1 MKSRKCWKRIAGAL
15 AAACLLF
22 SGCGSSGSSTKVTVA
37 LNATVLNLL
46 VNQTFLFSA
55 VVTGATDTSVT
66 YTLTSVPT
74 PPPGTTNP
82 PAGTPT
88 ACSPGCGTLTG
99 ADKTSVTYT
108 APATVPNPA
117 QTITLTATAT
127 ADSKAT
133 AKAGIGVSSGITVT
147 VKPGT
152 ATIGTNETF
161 KFQAVLT
168 NDATPNDVNWTVKET
183 SAGTVDASGLY
194 SAPAAI
200 PNPATATVIATSK
213 LDPNQTGSATV
224 TIVTAAAS
232 VFTGITPTV
241 APQGGIFQDIYLL
254 ATNVRSTS
262 TVCFGGPCTNP
273 PNVVPATQI
282 KVVNASLVRLRL
294 NEAQLGAA
302 GSFPITINGATG
314 GPFNV
319 QINPVRPGLI
329 ATIPDS
335 TLQNANSGQLIMNG
349 GFFGP
354 GSSPV
359 VTARFNGDNPGV
371 IASSNSR
378 QILMNLASGD
388 VGVPGLYSVSA
399 SNSAAAEPEA
409 AGNFAVQPDPSTNG
423 PGVPT
428 LVALGGGT
436 GPTAI
441 AMDTTLG
448 IAIVANTGNNTVQRL
463 KFTGSTLALLGGQIG
478 VGGSPTGVAVD
489 EERHIAAVA
498 VSSAK
503 NIKIVDL
510 NTGLING
517 TVDVSSVTTQPP
529 FSVGLDP
536 TTGLGIVAFSRSNIG
551 AIFNADGA
559 AAPTCLFGTPPYCVT
574 GVMTL
579 GTGDS
584 PQIAMHP
591 RLRWAYVTPGGT
603 TGLMTVVDMGVPQH
617 QAAIAAAP
625 SGATRKNNVVTIV
638 TTTNHNLNVV
648 NPATVL
654 ISGVADGSFDGSFAV
669 TSVIDSKTFTYSQ
682 TASDATS
689 GGGSVDFS
697 NSLLT
702 FTISSSIRGIAINRQ
717 TGKAILADPGSNFP
731 SILSTQDQTSVSI
744 NVQHPTTGAGFQP
757 FTNVAV
763 VVKPGSV
770 GASGVDT
777 ITLLDPTD
785 TSHVSGPPQGVLA
798 EIPTGGVNSVA
809 VAVDPATNQAIVV
822 NSGSDNLSVISLSST
837 NPVLAVRTPQI
848 SEVRIPLARRLF
860 SQGTSFSS
868 TTPAADLPVKIFGT
882 GFAAGAQVRLDG
894 SAGLAGA
901 TVVNSREIDVTIPA
915 ASFLTAPRAFALDV
929 VQGGIFSNVTDFTV
943 VESVDLSGACTT
955 GTSGP
960 PQPSALAVD
969 DTLDLAVVANIGC
982 NNISI
987 IELNTGILRP
997 SIAVGTAPAGVA
1009 VIPRLSL
1016 GVVTNSN
1023 VNLSTGNS
1031 NGVGTVSIVDLVA
1044 NTVKSSPGVGTIPL
1058 GVAINQDRGLAYVVN
1073 AGSNTLSAIDL
1084 TVAPPTVTTGAT
1096 DQHPISIA
1104 VDPDRQVA
1112 VVGALNVTATLT
1124 TGILDVIDVSSTT
1137 GAVGAIKTRIG
1148 VASLPTGVVFDPVN
1162 AQFYAVS
1169 SLTNAFLS
1177 VNPDT
1182 GAAAN
1187 VRVGVNPTSLAYN
1200 YHTGTLVTV
1209 NSASNTIS
1217 FVDAQSLQTRATI
1230 GLGTPPLA
1238 TPLNNPQFAV
1248 AIHPRK
1254 NLAVISDSSNNR
1266 VLLFPVLR

>member
-1 MKSRKCWKRIAGAL
+1 MKSRQCWKRIAGAL

-37 LNATVLNLL
+37 LNATILNLL
-46 VNQTFLFSA
+46 VNQTFLFQATVS
-55 VVTGATDTSVT
+55 GATDTSVT
-66 YTLTSVPT
+66 YMLTSVPT
-74 PPPGTTNP
+74 PPVGTTNP

-127 ADSKAT
+127 ADNRAT
-133 AKAGIGVSSGITVT
+133 AKAAITVSSGITVT

-152 ATIGTNETF
+152 ATIGLLETF

-168 NDATPNDVNWTVKET
+168 NDPTPNDVNWTVKET
-183 SAGTVDASGLY
+183 NAGTVDATGLY
-194 SAPAAI
+194 SAPAAV
-200 PNPATATVIATSK
+200 PNPATATVVATSK
-213 LDPNQTGSATV
+213 LDPNQSGSATV

-232 VFTGITPTV
+232 AFTGITPAV
-241 APQGGIFQDIYLL
+241 APRGGIFQDIYLL

-262 TVCFGGPCTNP
+262 TVTFNGSPVTTDQ
-273 PNVVPATQI
+273 V

-294 NEAQLGAA
+294 NDAQLGLLPGPYRIQILNA
-302 GSFPITINGATG
+302 TETG

-319 QINPVRPGLI
+319 QIESVRPGLI
-329 ATIPDS
+329 ATILDS
-335 TLQNANSGQLIMNG
+335 TLQNANSGQLMING

-354 GSSPV
+354 SSSPV
-359 VTARFNGDNPGV
+359 VSARFNGDNPHV

-378 QILMNLASGD
+378 EITMNLASGD

-399 SNSAAAEPEA
+399 LNNAVAGLEA
-409 AGNFAVQPDPSTNG
+409 AGNFAVQPEPIAN
-423 PGVPT
+423 PP
-428 LVALGGGT
+428 ALAGAPISLKSSPADT
-436 GPTAI
+436 PGPTAI
-441 AMDTTLG
+441 AIDTTLG
-448 IAIVANTGNNTVQRL
+448 IAIVANRGNNTVQRL
-463 KFTGSTLALLGGQIG
+463 KFTGLVLGLLGPQIALP
-478 VGGSPTGVAVD
+478 GSPTGVGVD

-503 NIKIVDL
+503 SVKIVDL
-510 NTGLING
+510 NTGSILG
-517 TVDVSSVTTQPP
+517 TVDVSSVTTQLP

-536 TTGLGIVAFSRSNIG
+536 TTGLGIVAFSRANIG

-559 AAPTCLFGTPPYCVT
+559 AAPTCLFGTAPYCVT

-603 TGLMTVVDMGVPQH
+603 TGLMNVVDLGVPQH
-617 QAAIAAAP
+617 QAAIAAPP
-625 SGATRKNNVVTIV
+625 SGASRKNNVVTIV
-638 TTTNHNLNVV
+638 TTTNHNLNAV
-648 NPATVL
+648 NPGTVL
-654 ISGVADGSFDGSFAV
+654 ISGVADGSFNGSFAV

-682 TASDATS
+682 IAADATS
-689 GGGSVDFS
+689 GGGSVAFS

-702 FTISSSIRGIAINRQ
+702 FTISSSISGIAINRQ
-717 TGKAILADPGSNFP
+717 TGKAIIADPGSNFP

-770 GASGVDT
+770 GAAGVDT

-798 EIPTGGVNSVA
+798 EINTGGSGSGA
-809 VAVDPATNQAIVV
+809 VAVDPPTNTALVV
-822 NSGSDNLSVISLSST
+822 NSLSHDLSVISLST
-837 NPVLAVRTPQI
+837 NPAGVVRTPQI

-868 TTPAADLPVKIFGT
+868 TTPAADLPVKIFGA
-882 GFAAGAQVRLDG
+882 FVVAQPAQVRLDG
-894 SAGLAGA
+894 QMVA
-901 TVVNSREIDVTIPA
+901 TVLPNVNGREIDVTIPA

-943 VESVDLSGACTT
+943 VESVDLTSACTT
-955 GTSGP
+955 GP
-960 PQPSALAVD
+960 PQPSAVAVD

-987 IELNTGILRP
+987 IELNTGHLRP

-1009 VIPRLSL
+1009 VIPRLGL
-1016 GVVTNSN
+1016 AVVANSN
-1023 VNLSTGNS
+1023 VNLSTGAA
-1031 NGVGTVSIVDLVA
+1031 NGAGTVSIVDLAA

-1058 GVAINQDRGLAYVVN
+1058 GVAINQDTGRAYVVN
-1073 AGSNTLSAIDL
+1073 SASNTLSAIDL
-1084 TVAPPTVTTGAT
+1084 TVAPATVTTGAT
-1096 DQHPISIA
+1096 DQQPISIA
-1104 VDPDRQVA
+1104 IDPDRQVA

-1124 TGILDVIDVSSTT
+1124 TGLLDVIDISSST
-1137 GAVGAIKTRIG
+1137 GAVGAIKNKIG
-1148 VASLPTGVVFDPVN
+1148 ASSLPTGVVFDPVN
-1162 AQFYAVS
+1162 TQFYAVS
-1169 SLTNAFLS
+1169 SLNNLFLN
-1177 VNPDT
+1177 VNPDVVGT
-1182 GAAAN
+1182 API

-1217 FVDAQSLQTRATI
+1217 FVDAQSLQTRETI

-1238 TPLNNPQFAV
+1238 APLSNPQFAV
-1248 AIHPRK
+1248 AIHPRM
-1254 NLAVISDSSNNR
+1254 NLAVVSDSSNNR
-1266 VLLFPVLR
+1266 VLFLPMHR

>member
-22 SGCGSSGSSTKVTVA
+22 SGCGSSSSSTKVTVV
-37 LNATVLNLL
+37 LNATVINLL
-46 VNQTFLFSA
+46 VNQTFLFQA
-55 VVTGATDTSVT
+55 TVTGATDTSVT

-82 PAGTPT
+82 PAGTPA
-88 ACSPGCGTLTG
+88 ACSPACGTLTG

-133 AKAGIGVSSGITVT
+133 AKAGIGLSSGITVT
-147 VKPGT
+147 VRPGT
-152 ATIGTNETF
+152 ATIGTSETF

-183 SAGTVDASGLY
+183 NAGTVDASGLY

-200 PNPATATVIATSK
+200 PNPATATVVATSK

-241 APQGGIFQDIYLL
+241 APLGGIFQDIYLQ

-262 TVCFGGPCTNP
+262 TVTFNGT
-273 PNVVPATQI
+273 PATTDQI

-294 NEAQLGAA
+294 NDAQLALA
-302 GSFPITINGATG
+302 GSFPITIIGATG

-329 ATIPDS
+329 ATILDS
-335 TLQNANSGQLIMNG
+335 TLQNANSSQLTMNG

-354 GSSPV
+354 ATGPV
-359 VTARFNGDNPGV
+359 VSARFNGDNPHV

-399 SNSAAAEPEA
+399 LNSAAAEPEA
-409 AGNFAVQPDPSTNG
+409 AGNFAVQPEPIAN
-423 PGVPT
+423 PP
-428 LVALGGGT
+428 ALAGAPISLKSIPADT
-436 GPTAI
+436 PGPTAI

-448 IAIVANTGNNTVQRL
+448 IAIVANTGNSTVQRL

-478 VGGSPTGVAVD
+478 VGGSPTGVGVD

-498 VSSAK
+498 VSPAK

-510 NTGLING
+510 NTGAILG
-517 TVDVSSVTTQPP
+517 TVDVSSVTTQLP

-536 TTGLGIVAFSRSNIG
+536 TTGLGIVAFSRANIG

-559 AAPTCLFGTPPYCVT
+559 AAPACLFGAAPPYCVT

-579 GTGDS
+579 ATGDS

-603 TGLMTVVDMGVPQH
+603 TGLMNVVDLGVPQH
-617 QAAIAAAP
+617 QTAIAAAP
-625 SGATRKNNVVTIV
+625 SGAIRKNNVVTVV

-648 NPATVL
+648 NPGTVL
-654 ISGVADGSFDGSFAV
+654 ISGVTDPSFDGSFAV

-682 TASDATS
+682 TAADATS
-689 GGGSVDFS
+689 GGGSVNFS

-702 FTISSSIRGIAINRQ
+702 FTIASSIRGIAINRQ
-717 TGKAILADPGSNFP
+717 TGRAIIADPGSNFP
-731 SILSTQDQTSVSI
+731 SILSTQDQTSVAI

-757 FTNVAV
+757 YTNVAV

-785 TSHVSGPPQGVLA
+785 TSHISGPPQGVLA
-798 EIPTGGVNSVA
+798 EIPTGGMNSVA
-809 VAVDPATNQAIVV
+809 VAVDPPTNTALVV
-822 NSGSDNLSVISLSST
+822 NSVSHDLSVISLGG
-837 NPVLAVRTPQI
+837 AVRTPQI
-848 SEVRIPLARRLF
+848 SEVRIKDPTRRLF

-868 TTPAADLPVKIFGT
+868 TTPALDLDVKIFGA

-915 ASFLTAPRAFALDV
+915 SFLTAPRAFALDV
-929 VQGGIFSNVTDFTV
+929 LQGGIFSNVTDFTV

-955 GTSGP
+955 GTPGP
-960 PQPSALAVD
+960 PQPSGVAVD
-969 DTLDLAVVANIGC
+969 DTLDLVVVDNIGC

-987 IELNTGILRP
+987 FEMNTGILRP
-997 SIAVGTAPAGVA
+997 SIAVGPAPAGVA
-1009 VIPRLSL
+1009 VIPRLGL
-1016 GVVTNSN
+1016 AVVTNSN
-1023 VNLSTGNS
+1023 VNLSTGSS
-1031 NGVGTVSIVDLVA
+1031 NGAGTVSIVDLVA

-1073 AGSNTLSAIDL
+1073 SGSNTLSAIDV

-1137 GAVGAIKTRIG
+1137 GAVGAIKNKIG

-1254 NLAVISDSSNNR
+1254 NLAAISDSSNNQL
-1266 VLLFPVLR
+1266 LLFPMHR